1 MVRMES
7 VPDCGRHLERI
18 LRHRGQSVGGARRQ
32 KPAAAMPAFPEGTKS
47 TTMTSGGRR
56 KVHYTFPD
64 ESEMVEEFDVQTDAL
79 VVRKRRSR
87 TLLGGQ
93 GEWSFEVG
101 EPSARV
107 TIEGDTLRPSAANPV
122 LVRVDRPHAFEWRI
136 RNLPYP
142 KATYSVSIDHE
153 QRQVVVRTANKKY
166 FKRIDIADLDRARL
180 PLEEEALSWT
190 HEPAGA
196 GTLVLTYRKPAPIL
210 KLEKELKL
218 ARHQQ
223 ADEPVVAAGVG
234 GEQPPDCKQQ

>member
-1 MVRMES
+1 
-7 VPDCGRHLERI
+7 
-18 LRHRGQSVGGARRQ
+18 
-32 KPAAAMPAFPEGTKS
+32 MPAFPEGTKS

-64 ESEMVEEFDVQTDAL
+64 ESEMVDEFDVQTDAL

-180 PLEEEALSWT
+180 PLEEAPLY
-190 HEPAGA
+190 PAECVRSVATRGGVTNA
-196 GTLVLTYRKPAPIL
+196 SLLV
-210 KLEKELKL
+210 E
-218 ARHQQ
+218 
-223 ADEPVVAAGVG
+223 ADEADMGSHHCAVSLLMAPSSGVTPNFLAAVG
-234 GEQPPDCKQQ
+234 LREGGNSTLHQVQLTAAEHVDGHTISEIGRAHV